1 MSSQPWVIVLIK
13 DFDTAKQRLGPAM
26 DPRSRREL
34 AVRNAEKAVRA
45 APAGRVLVV
54 AGSEEAGEL
63 ACGLGALVCLEER
76 QEGQNVAAARGIRSA
91 LAAGAESVLILSSD
105 LPLITR
111 QAVDELISAAA
122 RIDGPVVVAAPA
134 TGRGGT
140 NALYMRPPD
149 AIKLHFGADSLALF
163 EEAAARGGVR
173 FVVHHSEALALDVDE
188 PSDLEHLSRAV

>member
-26 DPRSRREL
+26 DPRSRRDL
-34 AVRNAEKAVRA
+34 AVRNAEKAVQA
-45 APAGRVLVV
+45 GPAGRVLVV

-63 ACGLGALVCLEER
+63 ACRLGAFVHLEER
-76 QEGQNVAAARGIRSA
+76 QQGQNAAAARGIQSA

-105 LPLITR
+105 LPLVTKE
-111 QAVDELISAAA
+111 AVEELISAAA

-140 NALYMRPPD
+140 NALYIRPPD
-149 AIKLHFGADSLALF
+149 AIRLHFGADSLALF
-163 EEAAARGGVR
+163 EKEAAQRGVR
-173 FVVHHSEALALDVDE
+173 FVVHQSQALALDVDE
-188 PSDLEHLSRAV
+188 PSDLEHLRRAV